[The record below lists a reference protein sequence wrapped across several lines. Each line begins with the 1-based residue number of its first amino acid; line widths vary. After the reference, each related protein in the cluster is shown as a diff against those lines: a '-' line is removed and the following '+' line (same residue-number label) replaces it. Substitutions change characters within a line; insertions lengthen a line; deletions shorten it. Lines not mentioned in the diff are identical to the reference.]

1 MIFPLSDS
9 CDVITFLIIAT
20 TPETSPLICKPTRL
34 SRYNDTGIHKNH
46 LHIKHTYNLPLSR
59 EEEIIQEF
67 ILRQQERNN
76 LENLLDT

>member
-1 MIFPLSDS
+1 M
-9 CDVITFLIIAT
+9 THQELIEYYEGLT
-20 TPETSPLICKPTRL
+20 YQEFFNFSENVV
-34 SRYNDTGIHKNH
+34 SSYKNH